1 MQYLPNIFFALALI
15 GGLVFFATNVKKLLR
30 NIKLGKDID
39 RTDKK
44 SERLKN
50 MLMIA

>member
-15 GGLVFFATNVKKLLR
+15 GGISFFVINVKKILR
-30 NIKLGKDID
+30 NIKLGKDIN

-44 SERLKN
+44 VIVNK
-50 MLMIA
+50 ICFI